1 MLNDGVFAFFGIN
14 SHYID
19 FQNKKYLHQ
28 LEMYTLFN
36 SVHNLKQIFAFNNI
50 DMQEYT
56 ECIIVEDNK
65 KCNVHSSLDLMN
77 LDLTKYFDL
86 MNKCQPNETSLL
98 K

>member
-36 SVHNLKQIFAFNNI
+36 SMHNLKQIFAFNNI

-56 ECIIVEDNK
+56 KCIIVEDNK
-65 KCNVHSSLDLMN
+65 KYNVHSSLDSMN
-77 LDLTKYFDL
+77 LDITNYHTLA
-86 MNKCQPNETSLL
+86 NKSKLPQTTLL
-98 K
+98 Q